1 MHKKSKKKCKKKCK
15 SKTKCGKGS
24 CAYCEAA
31 CGKPCAAD
39 SCKNKYGTSSK
50 KLKKCK
56 AWAEKGKCYKSSKT
70 MTKCFQT
77 CTGCTP

>member
-1 MHKKSKKKCKKKCK
+1 M
-15 SKTKCGKGS
+15 SKTKCFKGA
-24 CAYCEAA
+24 CTYCEAT

-39 SCKNKYGTSSK
+39 SCKNKYGTTTK

-56 AWAEKGKCYKSSKT
+56 KWAEKGKCYKSFKT
-70 MTKCFQT
+70 MSKCFQT